1 MKIKFLG
8 TAAAEGFPAV
18 FCNCDHCR
26 EAKRLGG
33 KNIRTR
39 SQTLINDDLLIDFPA
54 DTYAHFLQN
63 NIDGDGIRYLLVTHS
78 HQDHFYGAELEMR
91 HGAFAHDMRAENLE
105 IYCGTGVAEKIQKAG
120 LDKGK
125 NITLTV
131 LKPFDK
137 VAFGSYTVTALP
149 ARHHTGD
156 GALIYI
162 IQGDKTVLYAHDT
175 GFFYEEIFEFLEKGN
190 YTFDLVSLD
199 CTNVDIPIS
208 DEGSHMGLPNIE
220 RAVERLKALGAI
232 TDGTQIVINHF
243 SHNAAPLQ
251 YKLEDRVQP
260 YGYTVAHDGLSTT
273 L

>member
-1 MKIKFLG
+1 MKLTYLG

-63 NIDGDGIRYLLVTHS
+63 NIDGDRIRYLLVTHS
-78 HQDHFYGAELEMR
+78 HLDHFYCAELEMR

-105 IYCGTGVAEKIQKAG
+105 ICCGTGVAEKIQEAG

-125 NITLTV
+125 NIVLTA
-131 LKPFDK
+131 LKPFDTVK
-137 VAFGSYTVTALP
+137 FGSYTVTALP
-149 ARHHTGD
+149 ARHHIGD

-175 GFFYEEIFEFLEKGN
+175 GFFYEEIFDFLQKWN

-208 DEGSHMGLPNIE
+208 DEGSHMGLPNIQ
-220 RAVERLKALGAI
+220 RLVERLKELGAI
-232 TDGTQIVINHF
+232 ADRTQIVVNHF

-251 YKLEDRVQP
+251 HKLEDRVRP
-260 YGYTVAHDGLSTT
+260 YGYTVAHDGLKIN